1 MYEGIAV
8 MDSSMT
14 AASPDENALLS
25 RLESVLGVLAAGNRF
40 ALAYSGGLDSRFL
53 AHAAQRFGFEP
64 VLLHIVGLH
73 IPPEETDYVIGRPP
87 GSSLMRNFPPIHW
100 IQLWWPPGIAAVVM
114 RASVT
119 CFPC

>member
-1 MYEGIAV
+1 

-14 AASPDENALLS
+14 AASPEETALLP

-64 VLLHIVGLH
+64 VLLHIVGPH
-73 IPPEETDYVIGRPP
+73 IPPEETRVIGRPP
-87 GSSLMRNFPPIHW
+87 GSSPMRNFPPIHW
-100 IQLWWPPGIAAVVM
+100 I
-114 RASVT
+114 
-119 CFPC
+119 

>member
-1 MYEGIAV
+1 

-14 AASPDENALLS
+14 AASPEETALLP

-64 VLLHIVGLH
+64 VLLHIVGPH
-73 IPPEETDYVIGRPP
+73 IPPEETDYAR
-87 GSSLMRNFPPIHW
+87 HW
-100 IQLWWPPGIAAVVM
+100 AASRELAYEELPADPLDLALV
-114 RASVT
+114 ASGDRRRK
-119 CFPC
+119 FR

>member
-1 MYEGIAV
+1 

-14 AASPDENALLS
+14 AASPDETALLP

-64 VLLHIVGLH
+64 VLLHIAHSPGRDGL
-73 IPPEETDYVIGRPP
+73 
-87 GSSLMRNFPPIHW
+87 
-100 IQLWWPPGIAAVVM
+100 
-114 RASVT
+114 RASLGGL
-119 CFPC
+119 PGARL